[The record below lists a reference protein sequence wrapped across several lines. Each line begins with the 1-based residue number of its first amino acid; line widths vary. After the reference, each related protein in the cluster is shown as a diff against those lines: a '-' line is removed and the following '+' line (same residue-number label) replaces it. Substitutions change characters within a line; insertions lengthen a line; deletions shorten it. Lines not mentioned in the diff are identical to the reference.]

1 MCSKMGN
8 NGAAKDSDKPTLANP
23 ISTMYNRRDSG
34 SRENPPAQDIEWSML
49 KETVKKIVRV
59 LGPPVVRNRPIAT
72 WPGWL
77 GLALEVKVPRA
88 VIPKSIADPTG
99 RANINIL
106 TEMIERTRSLTGAI
120 ADCGVYK
127 AASTVGM
134 ALFMRQHGIRKQIY
148 AFDSFQG
155 FAPES
160 VARDPGLG
168 GVKNEARNV
177 TGYVDFS
184 VEQVK
189 SKIRSF
195 RIDNITLVPGYFHQ
209 SFKTLPSDMH
219 FSFVHLDVNLYES
232 YREGLEFFYP
242 RLDPSGII
250 LLDEYN
256 DPPWPGCNK
265 AADEFL
271 AGKPEKL
278 QMAARDNYQ
287 KWYLVKQ

>member
-1 MCSKMGN
+1 
-8 NGAAKDSDKPTLANP
+8 
-23 ISTMYNRRDSG
+23 
-34 SRENPPAQDIEWSML
+34 ML
-49 KETVKKIVRV
+49 KEIAKSIARV
-59 LGPPVVRNRPIAT
+59 LGPPIVRNRPIAT

-88 VIPKSIADPTG
+88 VIPKGIADPTG

-106 TEMIERTRSLTGAI
+106 TAMIERTRSLTGAV

-155 FAPES
+155 FDSES
-160 VARDPGLG
+160 VAGDLDLG
-168 GVKNEARNV
+168 EVNNKARYKV
-177 TGYVDFS
+177 GYSDFTL
-184 VEQVK
+184 EQAK

-195 RIDNITLVPGYFHQ
+195 RINNITLVPGYFNQ
-209 SFKTLPSDMH
+209 SFKTLPPDIR

-271 AGKPEKL
+271 AGKPETL
-278 QMAARDNYQ
+278 QMASRDNYQ

>member
-1 MCSKMGN
+1 
-8 NGAAKDSDKPTLANP
+8 
-23 ISTMYNRRDSG
+23 
-34 SRENPPAQDIEWSML
+34 ML
-49 KETVKKIVRV
+49 KEAVKSIARV
-59 LGPPVVRNRPIAT
+59 LGPPLVRNRPIST

-88 VIPKSIADPTG
+88 VVRKKIATPAG

-106 TEMIERTRSLTGAI
+106 NEMIVRTRSLTGAV

-127 AASTVGM
+127 AASTIGM
-134 ALFMRQHGIRKQIY
+134 GLFMRQHGIRKQIY

-160 VARDPGLG
+160 VAGDLDLGEMARDK
-168 GVKNEARNV
+168 V
-177 TGYVDFS
+177 GYSDFS
-184 VEQVK
+184 LEQVE

-195 RIDNITLVPGYFHQ
+195 RIDNITLVPGYFHE
-209 SFKTLPSDMH
+209 SFKTLPPEIR

-242 RLDPSGII
+242 RLDSSGII

-278 QMAARDNYQ
+278 QMASHDNYQ

>member
-1 MCSKMGN
+1 MVFECGKNSRLGIRHTVDAERDCQKRRPSPCS
-8 NGAAKDSDKPTLANP
+8 PL
-23 ISTMYNRRDSG
+23 
-34 SRENPPAQDIEWSML
+34 
-49 KETVKKIVRV
+49 
-59 LGPPVVRNRPIAT
+59 VRNRPLAA

-77 GLALEVKVPRA
+77 GRTLEVKVPQS

-99 RANINIL
+99 QANINIL
-106 TEMIERTRSLTGAI
+106 TEMIERTRSLTGAV

-134 ALFMRQHGIRKQIY
+134 ALFMRQHDIRKQIY

-155 FAPES
+155 FSPES
-160 VARDPGLG
+160 LARDLNLG
-168 GVKNEARNV
+168 GANNEDRKK
-177 TGYVDFS
+177 GGFSDFGL
-184 VEQVK
+184 EQVK
-189 SKIRSF
+189 SKILRF
-195 RIDNITLVPGYFHQ
+195 RLDNVTLVPGYFNQ
-209 SFKTLPSDMH
+209 SFKTLPPDIH

-242 RLDPSGII
+242 RLDSSGII

-265 AADEFL
+265 AVDEFL

-278 QMAARDNYQ
+278 QMASRDN
-287 KWYLVKQ
+287 

>member
-1 MCSKMGN
+1 
-8 NGAAKDSDKPTLANP
+8 
-23 ISTMYNRRDSG
+23 
-34 SRENPPAQDIEWSML
+34 ML
-49 KETVKKIVRV
+49 KETVKSIAQA
-59 LGPPVVRNRPIAT
+59 LAPPFVRNRPIST

-88 VIPKSIADPTG
+88 VAPKKIATPTG
-99 RANINIL
+99 QANINIL
-106 TEMIERTRSLTGAI
+106 TEMIERTKSLTGAV

-127 AASTVGM
+127 AASTIGM
-134 ALFMRQHGIRKQIY
+134 AVSMRQHGIRKQIY

-160 VARDPGLG
+160 VAGDLDLGEMARDK
-168 GVKNEARNV
+168 V
-177 TGYVDFS
+177 GYSDFS
-184 VEQVK
+184 LEQVE

-209 SFKTLPSDMH
+209 SFKTFPPDIR

-232 YREGLEFFYP
+232 YREGLDFFYA

-256 DPPWPGCNK
+256 DPRWPGCNK
-265 AADEFL
+265 ATDEFL
-271 AGKPEKL
+271 AGKSEKL
-278 QMAARDNYQ
+278 QMASRDNYQ
-287 KWYLVKQ
+287 KWYFVKQ

>member
-1 MCSKMGN
+1 
-8 NGAAKDSDKPTLANP
+8 
-23 ISTMYNRRDSG
+23 
-34 SRENPPAQDIEWSML
+34 ML
-49 KETVKKIVRV
+49 KEAVKSIARV
-59 LGPPVVRNRPIAT
+59 LGPPLVRNRPIST

-88 VIPKSIADPTG
+88 VVRKKIATPAG

-106 TEMIERTRSLTGAI
+106 NEMIVRTRSLTGAV

-160 VARDPGLG
+160 VVGDLDLGEMARDK
-168 GVKNEARNV
+168 V
-177 TGYVDFS
+177 GYSDFS
-184 VEQVK
+184 LEQVK

-195 RIDNITLVPGYFHQ
+195 RIDNITLVPGYFHE
-209 SFKTLPSDMH
+209 SFKTLPPEIR

-242 RLDPSGII
+242 RLDSSGII

-278 QMAARDNYQ
+278 QMASHDNYQ

>member
-1 MCSKMGN
+1 
-8 NGAAKDSDKPTLANP
+8 
-23 ISTMYNRRDSG
+23 
-34 SRENPPAQDIEWSML
+34 ML
-49 KETVKKIVRV
+49 KETAKNIIRV
-59 LGPPVVRNRPIAT
+59 LGAPVVRNRPIAT

-88 VIPKSIADPTG
+88 VIRKSVADPTG

-106 TEMIERTRSLTGAI
+106 TEMIQRTRSLTGAI

-155 FAPES
+155 LASES
-160 VARDPGLG
+160 VAGDLDLG
-168 GVKNEARNV
+168 NEVNKEDRNKM
-177 TGYVDFS
+177 GYSDFS

-209 SFKTLPSDMH
+209 SFKTLPPDLR

-278 QMAARDNYQ
+278 QMASRDNYQ

>member
-1 MCSKMGN
+1 
-8 NGAAKDSDKPTLANP
+8 
-23 ISTMYNRRDSG
+23 
-34 SRENPPAQDIEWSML
+34 ML
-49 KETVKKIVRV
+49 KEIAKNIARV
-59 LGPPVVRNRPIAT
+59 LGPPFLRNRPIAT

-88 VIPKSIADPTG
+88 VTPKNIADPTG

-106 TEMIERTRSLTGAI
+106 TEMIERTQSLTGVV

-155 FAPES
+155 FDSES
-160 VARDPGLG
+160 VTGDLDLG
-168 GVKNEARNV
+168 EVNNKARNKM
-177 TGYVDFS
+177 GYRDFTL
-184 VEQVK
+184 EQVK

-195 RIDNITLVPGYFHQ
+195 RIDNITLVPGYFSQ
-209 SFKTLPSDMH
+209 SFKTLPPDLR

-232 YREGLEFFYP
+232 YREALEFFYP

-278 QMAARDNYQ
+278 QMASRDNYQ

>member
-1 MCSKMGN
+1 
-8 NGAAKDSDKPTLANP
+8 
-23 ISTMYNRRDSG
+23 
-34 SRENPPAQDIEWSML
+34 ML
-49 KETVKKIVRV
+49 KEAVKSIARV
-59 LGPPVVRNRPIAT
+59 LGPPLVRNRPIST

-88 VIPKSIADPTG
+88 VVRKKIATPAG

-106 TEMIERTRSLTGAI
+106 NEMIERTRSLTGAV

-160 VARDPGLG
+160 VVGDLDLGEMARDK
-168 GVKNEARNV
+168 V
-177 TGYVDFS
+177 GYSDFS
-184 VEQVK
+184 LEQVK

-195 RIDNITLVPGYFHQ
+195 RIDNVILVPGYFQ
-209 SFKTLPSDMH
+209 ESFKTLPPDIR

-242 RLDPSGII
+242 RLDSSGII

-271 AGKPEKL
+271 AGKLEKL
-278 QMAARDNYQ
+278 QMACHDNYQ
-287 KWYLVKQ
+287 KWYLVRQ

>member
-1 MCSKMGN
+1 
-8 NGAAKDSDKPTLANP
+8 
-23 ISTMYNRRDSG
+23 
-34 SRENPPAQDIEWSML
+34 ML
-49 KETVKKIVRV
+49 KETAKSIAQV
-59 LGPPVVRNRPIAT
+59 LAPPFVRNRPIAT
-72 WPGWL
+72 WPRWL

-88 VIPKSIADPTG
+88 VIPKKISSPAG

-106 TEMIERTRSLTGAI
+106 TEMIERTRSLPGAV

-134 ALFMRQHGIRKQIY
+134 ALFMRQHGIHKRIY

-160 VARDPGLG
+160 VARDLDLG
-168 GVKNEARNV
+168 EVIRDNV
-177 TGYVDFS
+177 GYSDFS
-184 VEQVK
+184 LEQVQ

-209 SFKTLPSDMH
+209 SFKTFPQDIR

-232 YREGLEFFYP
+232 YCQGLEFFYS

-256 DPPWPGCNK
+256 DPRWPGCNK
-265 AADEFL
+265 ASDEFL

-278 QMAARDNYQ
+278 QMAFRDNYQ
-287 KWYLVKQ
+287 KWYLVKR

>member
-1 MCSKMGN
+1 
-8 NGAAKDSDKPTLANP
+8 
-23 ISTMYNRRDSG
+23 
-34 SRENPPAQDIEWSML
+34 ML
-49 KETVKKIVRV
+49 KKAVKSVASV
-59 LGPPVVRNRPIAT
+59 LGPPVVRNRPIST

-77 GLALEVKVPRA
+77 GRALDVKVPRA
-88 VIPKSIADPTG
+88 VIPKKISTPAG

-106 TEMIERTRSLTGAI
+106 TELIERTRSLIGAV

-155 FAPES
+155 FALES
-160 VARDPGLG
+160 VVRDLDLG
-168 GVKNEARNV
+168 EVTRDNV
-177 TGYVDFS
+177 GYSDFS
-184 VEQVK
+184 LEQVK

-195 RIDNITLVPGYFHQ
+195 RIDNITLVPGYFRD
-209 SFKTLPSDMH
+209 SFKAFPPNIR

-232 YREGLEFFYP
+232 YCQALEFFYP
-242 RLDPSGII
+242 RLDLSGII

-256 DPPWPGCNK
+256 DPRWPGCNK

-278 QMAARDNYQ
+278 QMASRDNYQ

>member
-1 MCSKMGN
+1 
-8 NGAAKDSDKPTLANP
+8 
-23 ISTMYNRRDSG
+23 MYNRANSG
-34 SRENPPAQDIEWSML
+34 SWDNSLAQNIEATML
-49 KETVKKIVRV
+49 KETAKSIARV
-59 LGPPVVRNRPIAT
+59 LAPPFVRNRPIET

-88 VIPKSIADPTG
+88 VIRKNIASSAG

-106 TEMIERTRSLTGAI
+106 TEMIERTRFLTGAV

-160 VARDPGLG
+160 VARDLDLG
-168 GVKNEARNV
+168 EVTRDNV
-177 TGYVDFS
+177 GYSDFS
-184 VEQVK
+184 LEQVK

-209 SFKTLPSDMH
+209 SFKTFPPDIG
-219 FSFVHLDVNLYES
+219 FSFVHLDVNLYDS
-232 YREGLEFFYP
+232 YCQSLEFFYP
-242 RLDPSGII
+242 RLDPSGIM

-256 DPPWPGCNK
+256 DPRWPGCNK

-271 AGKPEKL
+271 ADKPEKL
-278 QMAARDNYQ
+278 HMASYDNYQ

>member
-1 MCSKMGN
+1 
-8 NGAAKDSDKPTLANP
+8 
-23 ISTMYNRRDSG
+23 
-34 SRENPPAQDIEWSML
+34 ML
-49 KETVKKIVRV
+49 KETVKSIARV
-59 LGPPVVRNRPIAT
+59 LGPPVVRNLPIET

-88 VIPKSIADPTG
+88 VIRKSIADPTG
-99 RANINIL
+99 RANIDIL
-106 TEMIERTRSLTGAI
+106 TEMIERTRSLTGAV

-127 AASTVGM
+127 AGSTVGM

-155 FAPES
+155 FDSES
-160 VARDPGLG
+160 VAGDLDLG
-168 GVKNEARNV
+168 DVHNKARNKIS
-177 TGYVDFS
+177 YSDFTL
-184 VEQVK
+184 EQVK

-195 RIDNITLVPGYFHQ
+195 RIDNITLVPGYFQQ
-209 SFKTLPSDMH
+209 SFKTLPHDLR

-242 RLDPSGII
+242 RLNPSGII

-271 AGKPEKL
+271 ASKPEKL
-278 QMAARDNYQ
+278 QMVCRDNYQ

>member
-1 MCSKMGN
+1 
-8 NGAAKDSDKPTLANP
+8 
-23 ISTMYNRRDSG
+23 
-34 SRENPPAQDIEWSML
+34 ML
-49 KETVKKIVRV
+49 KEAVKSIARV
-59 LGPPVVRNRPIAT
+59 LGPPLVRNRPIST

-88 VIPKSIADPTG
+88 VVRKKIATPAG

-106 TEMIERTRSLTGAI
+106 NEMIVRTRSLTGAV

-160 VARDPGLG
+160 VVEDLDLGEMARDK
-168 GVKNEARNV
+168 V
-177 TGYVDFS
+177 GYSDFS
-184 VEQVK
+184 LEQVK

-195 RIDNITLVPGYFHQ
+195 RIDNITLVPGYFQQ
-209 SFKTLPSDMH
+209 SFKTLPPEIQ

-265 AADEFL
+265 AANEFL

-278 QMAARDNYQ
+278 QMASRDNYQ